1 MVSAQE
7 LANRAGGD
15 APRPARPETKGL
27 EEIRLTAGNEQLLAL
42 YNQRDELSEAI
53 DAWTDL
59 AERIDKRLSA
69 WNTLK
74 RLLAQANGL
83 SGAEVLVAQVT
94 HLEQQRQLLEDPD
107 PVTPLVASLTQLL
120 RDELNHLNSEYHA
133 RHQNGMTRL
142 SADPNWQQ
150 LEPEQRNSLLTTQKL
165 THAEAPNVKLAN
177 TDEVMAT
184 VDRLSLSS
192 FADRVA
198 AIDSRFDAV
207 LVAAAELMEPKAQFV
222 KLPSRTIKSDADI
235 IAWLNDAR
243 ETIEQGLKNGPVI
256 LH

>member
-1 MVSAQE
+1 MSWQSFSSCINSKQKQKCK
-7 LANRAGGD
+7 LAH
-15 APRPARPETKGL
+15 
-27 EEIRLTAGNEQLLAL
+27 
-42 YNQRDELSEAI
+42 LSSKSN
-53 DAWTDL
+53 AWSGSKS
-59 AERIDKRLSA
+59 RCKRS
-69 WNTLK
+69 
-74 RLLAQANGL
+74 
-83 SGAEVLVAQVT
+83 SFVL
-94 HLEQQRQLLEDPD
+94 
-107 PVTPLVASLTQLL
+107 
-120 RDELNHLNSEYHA
+120 
-133 RHQNGMTRL
+133 
-142 SADPNWQQ
+142 
-150 LEPEQRNSLLTTQKL
+150 
-165 THAEAPNVKLAN
+165 KLAN